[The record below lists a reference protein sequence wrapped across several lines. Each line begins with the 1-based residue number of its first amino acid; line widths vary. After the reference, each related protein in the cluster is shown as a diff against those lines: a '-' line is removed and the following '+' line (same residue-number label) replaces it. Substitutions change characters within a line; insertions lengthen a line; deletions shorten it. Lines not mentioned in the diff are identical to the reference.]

1 MQSNETVIG
10 KKAVFTSSS
19 SGNKVAGA
27 KAKYLDGFNI
37 TINGLV
43 NGTPDGTEAKTL
55 GLLNPFEVQVGGVP
69 QIRMRA
75 IDIYALNVLALQH
88 LPRGLVSTSDDNEF
102 YMEGLWCPAWWP
114 PTLAETV
121 VNATFVSQAA
131 IDGTELTITAEFLD
145 KKQKKPALYYQE
157 AETEMSGVDS
167 TAFGNGGFTINLIGD
182 LIGLLFFVDTETTAA
197 VLMEDGTIQQIR
209 ITAGGR
215 ILGLWE
221 WHEISGLPNMFGG
234 QLRGVQLEETGSDA
248 NISKYQWLPFT
259 REPIPRGTQVQVDFM
274 SGASDTVRLVPMQ
287 AIRLQTG
294 LAKGR

>member
-1 MQSNETVIG
+1 MQSNETVFG
-10 KKAVFTSSS
+10 KRGVFTSSQS
-19 SGNKVAGA
+19 NMKVSGA

-43 NGTPDGTEAKTL
+43 NGTPDMTVATALTL
-55 GLLNPFEVQVGGVP
+55 VNPFEVQVGGVP
-69 QIRMRA
+69 QIRMRLA
-75 IDIYALNVLALQH
+75 DIYALNVLAFQH
-88 LPRGLVSTSDDNEF
+88 APRGTVMVDDNDEWII
-102 YMEGLWCPAWWP
+102 EGLWCPAWWP
-114 PTLAETV
+114 PTLAETI
-121 VNATFVSQAA
+121 VNATFVTLAA
-131 IDGTELTITAEFLD
+131 IDETELTITAEFLD

-182 LIGLLFFVDTETTAA
+182 LIGILFFCDTIASNS
-197 VLMEDGTIQQIR
+197 VLIENGTIQQIR

-234 QLRGVQLEETGSDA
+234 QLRGLQLEETGSDA
-248 NISKYQWLPFT
+248 DFSSYQWLPFT

-274 SGASDTVRLVPMQ
+274 SGATDTVRIVPMQ
-287 AIRLQTG
+287 AIRLNQG
-294 LAKGR
+294 LGK